1 MAGRPLPTS
10 PARADARDR
19 TPVRNGAPAPAG
31 ASGPTAKTSPDRT
44 PVPPAGPAGRGGAAT
59 ARRRRRVRE
68 NLVAYLFLAAGVICF
83 ALFSWYPIVR
93 GILLGFQQV
102 TFAQPAEW
110 VGLDNF
116 RRLFEDPLFLTAW
129 KNTGWF
135 TLLALVFG
143 FAAPFATAVVLN
155 ELRRGKAY
163 LRMTV
168 YLPVMLPSVVTML
181 LWRWFY
187 DPGPGLFNNV
197 LDVFHLPAQQWLE
210 SENLAMVSL
219 VLVSTWANMGTTTL
233 IYLAALGGI
242 PGELY
247 EAAELD
253 GASIRRRLWHVTI
266 PQMRFI
272 LMITLLLQVIGTMQ
286 VFVEPFVLT
295 GGGPDDAT
303 VTVLLL
309 LYRYAFVYNDFGL
322 ASAMSTVLFVVL
334 GIFAGVY
341 LRLTRSKG

>member
-1 MAGRPLPTS
+1 MKQPE
-10 PARADARDR
+10 
-19 TPVRNGAPAPAG
+19 
-31 ASGPTAKTSPDRT
+31 
-44 PVPPAGPAGRGGAAT
+44 
-59 ARRRRRVRE
+59 RRRRRIRE
-68 NLVAYLFLAAGVICF
+68 NLTAYAFLGSGLICF
-83 ALFSWYPIVR
+83 ILFSWYPIVR
-93 GILLGFQQV
+93 GLLLGFQEV
-102 TFAQPAEW
+102 TFAQPATW
-110 VGLDNF
+110 VGWANYQ
-116 RRLFEDPLFLTAW
+116 RLFDDPLFATAW
-129 KNTGWF
+129 KNTGYF

-143 FAAPFATAVVLN
+143 FAAPLATAVVLN
-155 ELRRGKAY
+155 EFRHARSY

-168 YLPVMLPSVVTML
+168 YLPVMLPPIVTML

-187 DPGPGLFNNV
+187 DPGPGLFNTV
-197 LDVFHLPAQQWLE
+197 LEVFHLPAQQWLE
-210 SENLAMVSL
+210 SANLALVSL

-233 IYLAALGGI
+233 IYLAALGSI

-295 GGGPDDAT
+295 GGGPNDAT

-309 LYRYAFVYNDFGL
+309 LYRYAFVYNDFGM
-322 ASAMSTVLFVVL
+322 ASAMSTVLFIVL
-334 GIFAGVY
+334 GLFAAVY

>member
-1 MAGRPLPTS
+1 MAAPTL
-10 PARADARDR
+10 
-19 TPVRNGAPAPAG
+19 VREPKTVPKPRKTGTK
-31 ASGPTAKTSPDRT
+31 ASGRS
-44 PVPPAGPAGRGGAAT
+44 
-59 ARRRRRVRE
+59 RRRLRE
-68 NLVAYLFLAAGVICF
+68 QLAAYGFLGAGVLCF

-93 GILLGFQQV
+93 GWLLGFQEV
-102 TFAQPAEW
+102 TFSRPAVW
-110 VGLDNF
+110 VGWENYQ
-116 RRLFEDPLFLTAW
+116 RLFDDPLFVTAW
-129 KNTGWF
+129 RNTGYF

-143 FAAPFATAVVLN
+143 FVAPFLTAVVLN
-155 ELRRGKAY
+155 EFRHARAY

-168 YLPVMLPSVVTML
+168 YLPVMLPPIVTML

-187 DPGPGLFNNV
+187 DPGPGLFNSV
-197 LDVFHLPAQQWLE
+197 LETLRLPAQQWLE
-210 SENLAMVSL
+210 SENLSMISL

-233 IYLAALGGI
+233 IYLAALGSI
-242 PGELY
+242 PGEVY

-253 GASIRRRLWHVTI
+253 GASIRRRLWHVTV

-286 VFVEPFVLT
+286 VFIEPYVLT

-309 LYRYAFVYNDFGL
+309 LYRYAFVYNDFGM

-334 GIFAGVY
+334 GLFAAVY
-341 LRLTRSKG
+341 LRLTRSRG

>member
-1 MAGRPLPTS
+1 MAAPTLTRAPQH
-10 PARADARDR
+10 PAKPQKDSVD
-19 TPVRNGAPAPAG
+19 TP
-31 ASGPTAKTSPDRT
+31 S
-44 PVPPAGPAGRGGAAT
+44 
-59 ARRRRRVRE
+59 RRRRRIRE
-68 NLVAYLFLAAGVICF
+68 NLTAYAFLAAGLICF

-93 GILLGFQQV
+93 GLLLGFQQV
-102 TFAQPAEW
+102 NFSQPATW
-110 VGLDNF
+110 VGWENYQ
-116 RRLFEDPLFLTAW
+116 RLFDDPLFATAW
-129 KNTGWF
+129 ANTGYF
-135 TLLALVFG
+135 TLLALIFG

-155 ELRRGKAY
+155 EFRHARSY

-168 YLPVMLPSVVTML
+168 YLPVMLPPIVTML

-197 LDVFHLPAQQWLE
+197 LEVFHLPAQQWLE

-233 IYLAALGGI
+233 IYLAALGSI
-242 PGELY
+242 PSELY

-253 GASIRRRLWHVTI
+253 GASIRQRLWHVTI

-286 VFVEPFVLT
+286 VFIEPYVLT

-309 LYRYAFVYNDFGL
+309 LYRYAFVYNDFGM
-322 ASAMSTVLFVVL
+322 ASAMSTLLFIVL
-334 GIFAGVY
+334 GLFAAVY

>member
-1 MAGRPLPTS
+1 M
-10 PARADARDR
+10 
-19 TPVRNGAPAPAG
+19 
-31 ASGPTAKTSPDRT
+31 
-44 PVPPAGPAGRGGAAT
+44 
-59 ARRRRRVRE
+59 RE
-68 NLVAYLFLAAGVICF
+68 NLVAYLFLAAGVLCF

-93 GILLGFQQV
+93 GVLLGFQQV
-102 TFAQPAEW
+102 TFAEPARW

-116 RRLFEDPLFLTAW
+116 RRLFDDPLFLTAW
-129 KNTGWF
+129 QNTGYF

-143 FAAPFATAVVLN
+143 FAAPFATAVILN
-155 ELRRGKAY
+155 ELRHGRPY

-168 YLPVMLPSVVTML
+168 YLPVMLPPIVTML

-187 DPGPGLFNNV
+187 DPGPGLFNSALEV
-197 LDVFHLPAQQWLE
+197 LHLPAQQWLE
-210 SENLAMVSL
+210 SESLAMVSL

-253 GASIRRRLWHVTI
+253 GASIRQRLWHVTI

-272 LMITLLLQVIGTMQ
+272 LMITLLLQIIGTMQ

-322 ASAMSTVLFVVL
+322 ASAMSTLLFVVL
-334 GIFAGVY
+334 GLFSVVY

>member
-1 MAGRPLPTS
+1 MAT
-10 PARADARDR
+10 DAPPSTTPR
-19 TPVRNGAPAPAG
+19 TPVRGSAGSRAKSDGGPAH
-31 ASGPTAKTSPDRT
+31 R
-44 PVPPAGPAGRGGAAT
+44 PAGRR
-59 ARRRRRVRE
+59 ARRIRE
-68 NLVAYLFLAAGVICF
+68 NAVAYLFLAAGILCF

-93 GILLGFQQV
+93 GVLLSFQQV
-102 TFAQPAEW
+102 NFAEPARW

-116 RRLFEDPLFLTAW
+116 QRLFEDPLFTTAW
-129 KNTGWF
+129 RNTGYF

-143 FAAPFATAVVLN
+143 FAAPFATALVLN
-155 ELRRGKAY
+155 EFRHARSY

-168 YLPVMLPSVVTML
+168 YLPVMLPPIVTML

-197 LDVFHLPAQQWLE
+197 LGVFHLPAQQWLE
-210 SENLAMVSL
+210 SQNLAMVSL

-253 GASIRRRLWHVTI
+253 GASIARRLWHVTV

-272 LMITLLLQVIGTMQ
+272 LMITLLLQIIGTMQ
-286 VFVEPFVLT
+286 VFIEPFVLT

-322 ASAMSTVLFVVL
+322 ASAMSTLLFVVL
-334 GIFAGVY
+334 GTFAGIY
-341 LRLTRSKG
+341 LRLTRTRS

>member
-1 MAGRPLPTS
+1 MHNPS
-10 PARADARDR
+10 
-19 TPVRNGAPAPAG
+19 
-31 ASGPTAKTSPDRT
+31 
-44 PVPPAGPAGRGGAAT
+44 
-59 ARRRRRVRE
+59 RRRRRLSE
-68 NLVAYLFLAAGVICF
+68 HLVAYGFLGAGVLCF
-83 ALFSWYPIVR
+83 ALFSWYPIIR
-93 GILLGFQQV
+93 GWLLGFQQV
-102 TFAQPAEW
+102 TFSQPATW
-110 VGLDNF
+110 VGWDNY
-116 RRLFEDPLFLTAW
+116 RRLFDDPLFVTAW
-129 KNTGWF
+129 RNTGYF

-143 FAAPFATAVVLN
+143 FAAPFLTAVVLN
-155 ELRRGKAY
+155 EFRHARSY

-168 YLPVMLPSVVTML
+168 YLPVMLPPIVTML

-197 LDVFHLPAQQWLE
+197 LETLHLPAQQWLE
-210 SENLAMVSL
+210 SENLSMISL

-233 IYLAALGGI
+233 IYLAALGSI

-253 GASIRRRLWHVTI
+253 GASIRQRLWHVTI

-286 VFVEPFVLT
+286 VFIEPYVLT

-309 LYRYAFVYNDFGL
+309 LYRYAFVYNDFGM
-322 ASAMSTVLFVVL
+322 ASAMSTVLFIVL
-334 GIFAGVY
+334 GLFAAVY

>member
-1 MAGRPLPTS
+1 MATPTTLTPRPS
-10 PARADARDR
+10 KR
-19 TPVRNGAPAPAG
+19 PAG
-31 ASGPTAKTSPDRT
+31 SREPD
-44 PVPPAGPAGRGGAAT
+44 GARHQRSSRHP
-59 ARRRRRVRE
+59 RRRRIRE
-68 NLVAYLFLAAGVICF
+68 NATAYAFLAAGLICF

-93 GILLGFQQV
+93 GLLLGFQEV
-102 TFAQPAEW
+102 SFAQPATW
-110 VGLDNF
+110 VGWDNYQ
-116 RRLFEDPLFLTAW
+116 RLFDDPLFATAW
-129 KNTGWF
+129 RNTGYF

-143 FAAPFATAVVLN
+143 FAAPFVTAVVLN
-155 ELRRGKAY
+155 EFRHARSY

-168 YLPVMLPSVVTML
+168 YLPVMLPPIVTML

-197 LDVFHLPAQQWLE
+197 LGVFHLPAQQWLE

-233 IYLAALGGI
+233 IYLAALGSI

-253 GASIRRRLWHVTI
+253 GASIRQRLLHVTI

-303 VTVLLL
+303 VTILLL
-309 LYRYAFVYNDFGL
+309 LYRYAFVYNDFGM
-322 ASAMSTVLFVVL
+322 ASAMSTVLFLVL
-334 GIFAGVY
+334 GAFAAVY
-341 LRLTRSKG
+341 LRLSRGKG

>member
-1 MAGRPLPTS
+1 MNNPS
-10 PARADARDR
+10 
-19 TPVRNGAPAPAG
+19 
-31 ASGPTAKTSPDRT
+31 
-44 PVPPAGPAGRGGAAT
+44 
-59 ARRRRRVRE
+59 RRRRRLSE
-68 NLVAYLFLAAGVICF
+68 HLVAYGFLGAGVLCF
-83 ALFSWYPIVR
+83 ALFSWYPIIR
-93 GILLGFQQV
+93 GWLLGFQQV
-102 TFAQPAEW
+102 TFSQPATW
-110 VGLDNF
+110 VGWDNY
-116 RRLFEDPLFLTAW
+116 RRLFDDPLFVTAW
-129 KNTGWF
+129 KNTGYF

-143 FAAPFATAVVLN
+143 FAAPFLTAVVLN
-155 ELRRGKAY
+155 EFRHARAY

-168 YLPVMLPSVVTML
+168 YLPVMLPPIVTML

-197 LDVFHLPAQQWLE
+197 LETLHLPAQQWLE
-210 SENLAMVSL
+210 SENLSMISL

-233 IYLAALGGI
+233 IYLAALGSI
-242 PGELY
+242 PGEVY

-253 GASIRRRLWHVTI
+253 GASIRQRLWHVTI

-286 VFVEPFVLT
+286 VFIEPYVLT

-309 LYRYAFVYNDFGL
+309 LYRYAFVYNDFGM
-322 ASAMSTVLFVVL
+322 ASAMSTVLFIVL
-334 GIFAGVY
+334 GLFAAVY

>member
-1 MAGRPLPTS
+1 MSAQPLSAAAEKTTEEGPPPS
-10 PARADARDR
+10 PR
-19 TPVRNGAPAPAG
+19 
-31 ASGPTAKTSPDRT
+31 
-44 PVPPAGPAGRGGAAT
+44 PPAGTRAEAGAGSSRL
-59 ARRRRRVRE
+59 RRAVRE
-68 NLVAYLFLAAGVICF
+68 TLVAYLFLAAGVLCF

-93 GILLGFQQV
+93 GFLLGFQQV
-102 TFAQPAEW
+102 TFAEPARW

-116 RRLFEDPLFLTAW
+116 RRLFDDPLFLTAW
-129 KNTGWF
+129 QNTGYF
-135 TLLALVFG
+135 TLLALVLG

-155 ELRRGKAY
+155 ELRHGRPY

-168 YLPVMLPSVVTML
+168 YLPVMLPPIVTML
-181 LWRWFY
+181 LWRGFY
-187 DPGPGLFNNV
+187 DPGPGLFNNALEV
-197 LDVFHLPAQQWLE
+197 LQLPAQQWLE

-253 GASIRRRLWHVTI
+253 GASIRQRLWHVTI

-322 ASAMSTVLFVVL
+322 ASAMSTLLFAVL
-334 GIFAGVY
+334 GLFSVVY